1 MQNQILRYPVQH
13 PLLKKYIKFFWALRI
28 DQAQLNHKLIP
39 QRNINI
45 RFNLSSTPHYAYR
58 GNEANRLENVYF
70 LGLRDR
76 SADAFLKLNG
86 DVDVLGICFEPDGV
100 YPFLKM
106 PVSEFKNQIL
116 GADEI
121 GFYPSARISERLKE
135 TQGIA
140 ERLSIL
146 ENELLSLLT
155 APDHDLEKFRLLFNG
170 LKHENSL
177 SLNGFCNLHNI
188 NIRQLERMYAK
199 YVGLPA
205 STYSTLNR
213 FHGSLNQMLNGAY
226 TKLSDLAYD
235 QNYFDQM
242 HFIKEFKRFT
252 GNTPREFILHNN
264 SILQI
269 GKMV

>member
-1 MQNQILRYPVQH
+1 MQNQINRLPVHH

-28 DQAQLNHKLIP
+28 DQAELNHKLIP

-45 RFNLSSTPHYAYR
+45 RFNLSRTPHR
-58 GNEANRLENVYF
+58 VFQGNEENSLEDVYF
-70 LGLRDR
+70 MGLQDR

-86 DVDVLGICFEPDGV
+86 DVDVMGICFEPDGV
-100 YPFLKM
+100 YPFLKI

-116 GADEI
+116 GANEV
-121 GFYPSARISERLKE
+121 GFQHSARICERLKE
-135 TQGIA
+135 TQGIS
-140 ERLSIL
+140 ERLSLL
-146 ENELLSLLT
+146 ENELLLMLT
-155 APDHDLEKFRLLFNG
+155 APDHDLEKFRLLFDS
-170 LKHENSL
+170 LKNESSL
-177 SLNGFCNLHNI
+177 SLNEFCRQHAI
-188 NIRQLERMYAK
+188 SIRQLERMYAK
-199 YVGLPA
+199 YVGLAA

-226 TKLSDLAYD
+226 NKLSDLAYD

-242 HFIKEFKRFT
+242 HFIKDFKRFS
-252 GNTPREFILHNN
+252 GNTPREFMIQNN